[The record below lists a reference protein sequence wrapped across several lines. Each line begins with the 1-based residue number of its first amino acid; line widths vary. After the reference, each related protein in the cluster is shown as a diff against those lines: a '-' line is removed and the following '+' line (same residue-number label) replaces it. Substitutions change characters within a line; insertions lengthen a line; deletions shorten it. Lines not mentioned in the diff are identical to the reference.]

1 MCGIVGIVGRPPDGG
16 DAIRRMVASLRHRG
30 PDDEGVWISED
41 GHLGHTRLAI
51 LDLSRAGRQPM
62 VGERLVLSYNGEIYN
77 FRELRRGLDVEFGSE
92 TDTEVLLRLLER
104 DGLAALYRLRGMFA
118 FAAWDPHRRR
128 LIAARDRLGIKPLFY
143 REIEG
148 GLAFASEIKAL
159 LELGRP
165 RADLAGLRDFLTYR
179 YIPPPRTGWQGIRK
193 LPPGHTLEWE
203 DGTLRV
209 ERWWAP
215 PDRVDI
221 TDPGV
226 ADAELAAALAAA
238 IPEHTVSDVPV
249 GVFLSG
255 GIDSATVAS
264 FVAHP
269 RTFTLG
275 QDVQHRSEAAAARR
289 VAAHL
294 GTEHT
299 EEVAASV
306 NLDDALDTMPGL
318 YDEPFGD
325 SSAWAVWMVS
335 RMARRHV
342 TVALSG
348 DGGDEVLCGYQWYS
362 RMFEPPGTSVHR
374 LLASWLPPFGDLA
387 RSVQRRSADGLDRYA
402 SFVGL
407 FTPPQ
412 KAALLGPRL
421 AEAGD
426 DDDLWFYRSIWR
438 EDLPPLRRIQWAD
451 LHGYLP
457 EAMLTKVDRASM
469 AHALEVRPPLLDHRV
484 VEVAFRTDA
493 RLLRDVEGNRGKL
506 PLRRIVEPRL
516 PPGHLDLPKR
526 GFNLPIRRWA
536 AQRVGMVE
544 SALDRL
550 AETGLI
556 RPLRRPRLKNEQT
569 WALLVLDRWVT
580 ASGAV

>member
-16 DAIRRMVASLRHRG
+16 DVIRRMVATLRHRG
-30 PDDEGVWISED
+30 PDDEGVWISPD
-41 GHLGHTRLAI
+41 GHLGHARLAI
-51 LDLSRAGRQPM
+51 LDLTRAGHQPM
-62 VGERLVLSYNGEIYN
+62 EGERLVLTYNGEIYN

-104 DGLAALYRLRGMFA
+104 DGLAALDLLRGMFA
-118 FAAWDPHRRR
+118 FAAWDPIRRR
-128 LIAARDRLGIKPLFY
+128 LLAARDRLGIKPLFY
-143 REIEG
+143 RETEG

-165 RADLAGLRDFLTYR
+165 RADLAGLRDYLTYR
-179 YIPPPRTGWQGIRK
+179 YIPPPRTAWEGIRR
-193 LPPGHTLEWE
+193 LPPGHTLEWM

-209 ERWWAP
+209 ERWWTP

-221 TDPGV
+221 TDPRE
-226 ADAELAAALAAA
+226 AEAELAAVLGAA
-238 IPEHTVSDVPV
+238 IPEHTLSDVPV

-255 GIDSATVAS
+255 GIDSASVAC
-264 FVAHP
+264 FLDHP

-275 QDVQHRSEAAAARR
+275 QDVRHRSEAAAARR
-289 VAAHL
+289 VADHL

-299 EEVAASV
+299 EEVAVAV
-306 NLDDALDTMPGL
+306 DLDAALDAMPSL

-325 SSAWAVWMVS
+325 SSAWSVWLVS
-335 RMARRHV
+335 RMARRYV

-362 RMFEPPGTSVHR
+362 RMFDGPGTAIHR
-374 LLASWLPPFGDLA
+374 LLAEWLPPFGDLA
-387 RSVQRRSADGLDRYA
+387 RSVQRRSTDGLDRYA
-402 SFVGL
+402 SFLGL
-407 FTPPQ
+407 FTPRQ

-421 AEAGD
+421 ADSGNP
-426 DDDLWFYRSIWR
+426 DDLWFFRSIWR
-438 EDLPPLRRIQWAD
+438 EDLDPLRRIQWAD

-457 EAMLTKVDRASM
+457 EGMLTKVDRASM
-469 AHALEVRPPLLDHRV
+469 AHSLEVRPPLLDHRV

-506 PLRRIVEPRL
+506 PLRRIVEARL
-516 PPGHLDLPKR
+516 PAGHLDRPKR

-536 AQRVGMVE
+536 AQRPGLVA

-550 AETGLI
+550 AEAGLI

-569 WALLVLDRWVT
+569 WGLLVLDRWVT
-580 ASGAV
+580 ASGAL